1 MIIQGAT
8 LTGVTVTAP
17 PGWVTANLVS
27 FYDPALTISYPG
39 TGTTLYNIAS
49 SSRNGIMSNLSHSG
63 SYLIYNGT
71 SSTVSIADHALL
83 EPGTGDFTL
92 EAWVY
97 YSTIAG
103 STRTVISKTDG
114 GGTSAAWSYGLRTIS
129 SGATYL
135 EVGNGS
141 TAVTSPNFIAST
153 GTWYQIVGVWN
164 NVASN
169 AITLYVNGASQGSN
183 AHSFASVKNSSS
195 PLYLGSYNGG
205 EYNQWFNGR
214 MGIVRYYNV
223 ALTAS
228 QVLQNYNANKSQYG
242 L

>member
-1 MIIQGAT
+1 MIIRGAT

-17 PGWVTANLVS
+17 SGWVTTNLVS

-49 SSRNGIMSNLSHSG
+49 SSRNGIMSNITYTSP
-63 SYLIYNGT
+63 YLTYNGT
-71 SSTVSIADHALL
+71 NSSTSIADHALL
-83 EPGTGDFTL
+83 EPGTGDFTI
-92 EAWVY
+92 ETWVNA
-97 YSTIAG
+97 TTLTG
-103 STRTVISKTDG
+103 SSRVILGKFNNG
-114 GGTSAAWSYGLRTIS
+114 GASQHVSYAFRSL
-129 SGATYL
+129 ATGVARF
-135 EVGNGS
+135 EVGNGTS
-141 TAVTSPNFIAST
+141 TVNSPTFTLST
-153 GTWYQIVGVWN
+153 DTWYQMVGVWN

-183 AHSFASVKNSSS
+183 AHSFASILNSGN